1 MASRGKNSNLRIVN
15 APTAGQTGNNA
26 RRVMLPPGARDYYR
40 RIEAYAQRIRNT
52 HDIPAIIGILD
63 EALRETKGLA
73 ANNDLK
79 LAISRVAQAE
89 REIADLKAELQEAIT
104 QVQVDQLTQVLNRRG
119 LDESFARESARSD
132 RHGAPLCVAMIDVD
146 DFKRINDE
154 YGHQV
159 GDAALVHIASTLR
172 RTLRPVDVV
181 ARYGGEEFAVLL
193 PDSDEQAAMAAISRV
208 QRVLRTTL
216 PRSGL
221 PMPALTFSA
230 GIARRE
236 RGEYQA
242 ETISHADAALLD
254 AKHAGKNRVFLAG
267 QQITASTWPKAHPG
281 YSVKKFS
288 KVSKAAAVK

>member
-1 MASRGKNSNLRIVN
+1 MVSRVKNSNLRIVSP
-15 APTAGQTGNNA
+15 PTAGHTRKGA
-26 RRVMLPPGARDYYR
+26 DRVMLPPGARDYYR

-52 HDIPAIIGILD
+52 HDVPKIIGILD
-63 EALRETKGLA
+63 EALRETQGLA

-89 REIADLKAELQEAIT
+89 REIADLKAELQEANT

-132 RHGAPLCVAMIDVD
+132 RHGAPLCVVMIDVD
-146 DFKRINDE
+146 NFKNVNDR
-154 YGHQV
+154 YGHQA
-159 GDAALVHIASTLR
+159 GDAALVHIASILR

-193 PDSDEQAAMAAISRV
+193 PDSDEQAALAAISRV

-216 PRSGL
+216 PQSSL
-221 PMPALTFSA
+221 PMRSLTFSA

-242 ETISHADAALLD
+242 ETVSHADAALLD
-254 AKHAGKNRVFLAG
+254 AKQAGKNRVFLAG
-267 QQITASTWPKAHPG
+267 HQIA
-281 YSVKKFS
+281 
-288 KVSKAAAVK
+288 VSA

>member
-1 MASRGKNSNLRIVN
+1 MPRFAVTGKQRHREDDMVSRFKNSNLRIVSP
-15 APTAGQTGNNA
+15 PTAGHTRKGA
-26 RRVMLPPGARDYYR
+26 HRVMLPPGARDYYR
-40 RIEAYAQRIRNT
+40 RIEAYAQRIRST
-52 HDIPAIIGILD
+52 HDVPEIIGILD
-63 EALRETKGLA
+63 EALRETQGLA

-79 LAISRVAQAE
+79 LAISRVVQAE
-89 REIADLKAELQEAIT
+89 REIADLKAELQEAHT

-132 RHGAPLCVAMIDVD
+132 RHGAPLCVVMIDVD
-146 DFKRINDE
+146 NFKSVNDR
-154 YGHQV
+154 YGHQA

-193 PDSDEQAAMAAISRV
+193 PDSDEHAALAAISRV

-216 PRSGL
+216 PQSGL
-221 PMPALTFSA
+221 PMRGLTFSA

-236 RGEYQA
+236 RGEFQA

-254 AKHAGKNRVFLAG
+254 AKEAGKNRVFLAG
-267 QQITASTWPKAHPG
+267 HQIA
-281 YSVKKFS
+281 
-288 KVSKAAAVK
+288 VSA

>member
-1 MASRGKNSNLRIVN
+1 MGSRVKNSNLRIVSP
-15 APTAGQTGNNA
+15 PTAGHTRKGAQ
-26 RRVMLPPGARDYYR
+26 RVILPPGARDYYQH
-40 RIEAYAQRIRNT
+40 IEAYAQRIRSS
-52 HDIPAIIGILD
+52 HDIPEIIGILD
-63 EALRETKGLA
+63 EALRETQGLA

-89 REIADLKAELQEAIT
+89 REIADLKAELQEAHT

-132 RHGAPLCVAMIDVD
+132 RHGAPLCVVMIDVD
-146 DFKRINDE
+146 NFKSVNDR
-154 YGHQV
+154 YGHQA

-193 PDSDEQAAMAAISRV
+193 PDSDEQAALAAISRV

-216 PRSGL
+216 PKSSL
-221 PMPALTFSA
+221 PMRTLTFSA

-236 RGEYQA
+236 RGEYQT

-254 AKHAGKNRVFLAG
+254 AKEAGKNRVFLAG
-267 QQITASTWPKAHPG
+267 HQIA
-281 YSVKKFS
+281 
-288 KVSKAAAVK
+288 VSA

>member
-1 MASRGKNSNLRIVN
+1 MVSRVKNSNLRIVSP
-15 APTAGQTGNNA
+15 PTAGRSDKGT
-26 RRVMLPPGARDYYR
+26 RRVMLPPGARDYYQ
-40 RIEAYAQRIRNT
+40 RIEAYAQRIRKT
-52 HDIPAIIGILD
+52 HDIPEIIGILD
-63 EALRETKGLA
+63 EALRETQGLA

-89 REIADLKAELQEAIT
+89 RKIADLKAELQEAIT

-146 DFKRINDE
+146 NFKNVNDE

-172 RTLRPVDVV
+172 KTLRPVDVV

-216 PRSGL
+216 HKSGL
-221 PMPALTFSA
+221 PLSTLTFSA

-236 RGEYQA
+236 RGEYQG
-242 ETISHADAALLD
+242 ETISHADAALLE
-254 AKHAGKNRVFLAG
+254 AKQAGKNRVFLAEH
-267 QQITASTWPKAHPG
+267 QIDVSAWPNGRPG
-281 YSVKKFS
+281 YSGKNFS